1 MNQTNGSVCTVSS
14 TVSGVRGGVTN
25 PAEQAMP
32 SEQADDAMD
41 GTSKAMER
49 ELPAIP
55 RTPEGIHRGSA
66 RALQA
71 YIERRKRLADR
82 IRAEHPYF
90 SETEFEERLEQFG
103 A

>member
-1 MNQTNGSVCTVSS
+1 MNQTNGSVSAVSE
-14 TVSGVRGGVTN
+14 VRGGVTN
-25 PAEQAMP
+25 TAAQAN
-32 SEQADDAMD
+32 DAMD
-41 GTSKAMER
+41 GASKLMER
-49 ELPAIP
+49 EQPAIP
-55 RTPEGIHRGSA
+55 PTLERIHPGST

-90 SETEFEERLEQFG
+90 TEAQVEERLEQFG

>member
-1 MNQTNGSVCTVSS
+1 MMNQTNGSVS
-14 TVSGVRGGVTN
+14 TVSEVRGGVTN

-32 SEQADDAMD
+32 TGQANDAMD
-41 GTSKAMER
+41 GTSKVMER
-49 ELPAIP
+49 EPPAIP
-55 RTPEGIHRGSA
+55 PTLEGIHPGSA

>member
-1 MNQTNGSVCTVSS
+1 MMNQTNGSVS
-14 TVSGVRGGVTN
+14 TVSEVRGGVTN

-32 SEQADDAMD
+32 SGQADDAMD
-41 GTSKAMER
+41 GTSKMTDP
-49 ELPAIP
+49 PAIP
-55 RTPEGIHRGSA
+55 PTLEGIHPGSP

-90 SETEFEERLEQFG
+90 TEAEIEERLEQFG

>member
-1 MNQTNGSVCTVSS
+1 MNQTNGSVS
-14 TVSGVRGGVTN
+14 TVSEVRGGVTN

-32 SEQADDAMD
+32 SGQADDAMD
-41 GTSKAMER
+41 GTSKVMEQ
-49 ELPAIP
+49 PVIP
-55 RTPEGIHRGSA
+55 PTLEGIHPGSP

-90 SETEFEERLEQFG
+90 TEAEVEERLEQFG